1 MFKTLAVTLARMAP
15 PSRHLILALAASL
28 LLHAVVLSIH
38 FRLPEALMRAKDR
51 ALDVILVNSKSQSQ
65 PANAQARAQANLD
78 GGGNTDE
85 DRRIKTPLPAL
96 QETRDGDDLMRAKK
110 RIADLEARRQQ
121 LLTQARSSKSVRR
134 DDRKNEPQPTPQ
146 PAPGTTLADIATAM
160 IQLQG
165 QIDRQTEAYNKRPK
179 KHFFSPR
186 TSAYRY
192 AQYVEDWRQKIER
205 IGNLNYPE
213 AAKGKLYGYLI
224 ITVEI
229 RADGTVATV
238 EIDRSSGKHILDDAA
253 RRIVQLG
260 DPYPPFPPD
269 IRRDT
274 DILSITRTWTFTN
287 SDRLQ
292 AE

>member
-1 MFKTLAVTLARMAP
+1 MLKTLAWPGPLARMDP
-15 PSRHLILALAASL
+15 PSRHFTLALAASL
-28 LLHAVVLSIH
+28 LLHAVILSIH
-38 FRLPEALMRAKDR
+38 FRLPQALMRAKDR
-51 ALDVILVNSKSQSQ
+51 ALDVILVNSKGERL
-65 PANAQARAQANLD
+65 PTDAQARAQANLD

-85 DRRIKTPLPAL
+85 NRLITTPLPAL
-96 QETRDGDDLMRAKK
+96 QDTRDGDDLVQAQK
-110 RIADLEARRQQ
+110 RVADLEARRQQ
-121 LLTQARSSKSVRR
+121 LLTQARSARAVRP
-134 DDRKNEPQPTPQ
+134 DDRKNEHQPTPQ
-146 PAPGTTLADIATAM
+146 AAPGLDLADNARAIA
-160 IQLQG
+160 QLQG
-165 QIDRQTEAYNKRPK
+165 RIDRQTEAYNKRPK

-213 AAKGKLYGYLI
+213 AAKGKLYGALI

-229 RADGTVATV
+229 KADGTVATV
-238 EIDRSSGKHILDDAA
+238 EIDRSSGKPVLE
-253 RRIVQLG
+253 RRIVQLAG
-260 DPYPPFPPD
+260 PYAPFPPD

-274 DILSITRTWTFTN
+274 DVLSITRTWSFTN